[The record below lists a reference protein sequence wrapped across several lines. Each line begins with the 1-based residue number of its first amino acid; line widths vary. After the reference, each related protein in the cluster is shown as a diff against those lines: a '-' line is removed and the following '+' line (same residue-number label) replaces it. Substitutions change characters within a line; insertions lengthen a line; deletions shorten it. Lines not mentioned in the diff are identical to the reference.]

1 MSNKQGV
8 VPIEERE
15 KYVLSGAA
23 ESFLAQPQVNSYN
36 VALQDHAL
44 KIRDSKLGNPEVV
57 EQRINEYFD
66 LCSEHAQLPS
76 IKALSLY
83 IGVPFRVLK
92 TYLND
97 PSSRYYDILCRAQ
110 DLCHVILENGA
121 LNNKVNPATYM
132 FTAANFYDMK
142 NTQSVE
148 IGKSSS
154 EKELAAS
161 RESIN
166 ALKDLIK
173 KKEKDEE
180 VVMEAVYTETGVV
193 NE

>member
-8 VPIEERE
+8 IPIEERE
-15 KYVLSGAA
+15 KLVLSGAA
-23 ESFLAQPQVNSYN
+23 ESFLAQPQVNNYN
-36 VALQDHAL
+36 VALKNHAL
-44 KIRDSKLGNPEVV
+44 KMRDSKLGNPEVV
-57 EQRINEYFD
+57 EQRINDYFD
-66 LCSEHAQLPS
+66 LCYANAQLPS

-97 PSSRYYDILCRAQ
+97 PSSRYYDMLCRAQ

-148 IGKSSS
+148 IGRSSS

-173 KKEKDEE
+173 KKEQSEIIVD
-180 VVMEAVYTETGVV
+180 AVYTEASVV
-193 NE
+193 ND